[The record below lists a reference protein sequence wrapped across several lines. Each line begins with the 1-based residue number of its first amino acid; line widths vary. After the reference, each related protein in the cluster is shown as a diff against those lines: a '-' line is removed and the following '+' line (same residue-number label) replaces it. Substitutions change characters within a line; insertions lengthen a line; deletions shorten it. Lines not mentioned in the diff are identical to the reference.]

1 MVISCI
7 ILFTLK
13 KFKYIDDAS
22 QIASINLKK
31 SLIQDQESR
40 IRPLN
45 YHERTEMILNP
56 EHNVLQDELGKFQQ
70 FTQSNKLVINQN
82 KIT

>member
-1 MVISCI
+1 MQ
-7 ILFTLK
+7 L
-13 KFKYIDDAS
+13 KYIDDVS

-31 SLIQDQESR
+31 SLIQDQELR
-40 IRPLN
+40 PRPLN

-56 EHNVLQDELGKFQQ
+56 EHNVNQDKLDKFHQ